1 MGVEGEDGE
10 EGLGWVRVEERG
22 LAGEEKGKE
31 VGLEIQEE
39 MGGGGGGW
47 GQCKRVV
54 NNNTGDC
61 DVLVSLCIS
70 NSKRKVVAP

>member
-39 MGGGGGGW
+39 MGGGRG
-47 GQCKRVV
+47 RVG
-54 NNNTGDC
+54 TMQK
-61 DVLVSLCIS
+61 S
-70 NSKRKVVAP
+70 RQQQHW